1 MLITTATTRGRA
13 DRLAAAL
20 SESEDEVER
29 LRAELDKVRRAEPA
43 HHTGTVEHLAQEFAN
58 IMAYNGTEQGQVD
71 LNNE

>member
-1 MLITTATTRGRA
+1 MEEHVAAERGRA

-29 LRAELDKVRRAEPA
+29 LCAELDKVRCVESA
-43 HHTGTVEHLAQEFAN
+43 HPTGTVEHLAQEFAN